1 MEEMVSLLPDGID
14 PALLLEDR
22 VLLLEDRVLLVE
34 RVLLAEPVLLVI
46 ATTFSTLA
54 PKLEKQL
61 QVKGRRTAMMRAE
74 RVRWTK
80 ITTTTRSAL
89 EAEFNWSV
97 LVTSCSFSQASWFAK
112 KVPGH

>member
-34 RVLLAEPVLLVI
+34 PVLLVI

-61 QVKGRRTAMMRAE
+61 QVKGRRTAMTRAE
-74 RVRWTK
+74 RARWTE
-80 ITTTTRSAL
+80 ITTTTSRAS
-89 EAEFNWSV
+89 EAKFNWSV
-97 LVTSCSFSQASWFAK
+97 LVTSCSFSQASWFAN